1 MDDQFPV
8 LRLTQDAY
16 NQLLLVA
23 GESPEIYLD
32 PDADFEA
39 ILAER
44 GLSQYTEETGIFS
57 ARPISLTAASGG
69 LPNRADTQALDFYDS
84 LHGITPR
91 VATDSLMWAWMT
103 HFRLHAYGI
112 QRWRRQG
119 NTNLNNYVRNHWF
132 VRDESESLWNG
143 NTASRLWWLADLA
156 YRAARFSGGSVKVND
171 AVEHFANHAEHYHIL
186 RRRSL
191 TRSPVILAE
200 LVRSLLNEAQGIKD
214 DGVASLWSRLNLNAG
229 TRLLD
234 VMPRELLRS
243 EIIGYVEEIMSDP
256 ELVADPSRIR
266 NRKPLVVLS
275 LGAGVQSSVLAL
287 MADRGEYGLPR
298 PDIAI
303 FADTGWEPQSVY
315 DHLDWLESQLSFSIV
330 RVKASNLREDILKG
344 VNPSGRKFLEIPAF
358 LVNPDGS
365 HSIAARQ
372 CTAEYKLVPIH
383 RELRSRLGIPRGR
396 RAPKGTYVEMW
407 LGISSDEPLRQ
418 KPSREEWIT
427 NRFPLVEQGFS
438 RAQLLNWFNEKYPN
452 RSLPRSSCIG
462 CPYRSNAEWKQ
473 LQENDPKS
481 FQDAV
486 FIDQAIR
493 DVPVARDAIKGEA
506 YLHRSRK
513 PLSEVDFS
521 EVVSYD
527 DLMIEECEGLC
538 GI

>member
-1 MDDQFPV
+1 MDEQFPV
-8 LRLTQDAY
+8 FRLTQDAY

-23 GESPEIYLD
+23 SESPDIYLN
-32 PDADFEA
+32 PEADFHA
-39 ILAER
+39 ILTER
-44 GLSQYTEETGIFS
+44 GFSDYTEETGIFS
-57 ARPISLTAASGG
+57 SLPISLTPASDG
-69 LPNRADTQALDFYDS
+69 LPNRADTQALDFYNS
-84 LHGITPR
+84 LHGVTPR

-103 HFRLHAYGI
+103 HFRFHAYGL
-112 QRWRRQG
+112 QRWRRQS
-119 NTNLNNYVRNHWF
+119 NTNLTNYIRNHWF

-143 NTASRLWWLADLA
+143 NTASRLWWLADMA
-156 YRAARFSGGSVKVND
+156 YRAAKFSGGTVEIKD

-191 TRSPVILAE
+191 TRSPLILAE
-200 LVRSLLNEAQGIKD
+200 IVRALLNEAEGIKD
-214 DGVASLWSRLNLNAG
+214 DGVAELWSRINLNAG

-243 EIIGYVEEIMSDP
+243 QIVGYVDEIMSDP
-256 ELVADPSRIR
+256 ELVADRTKLR
-266 NRKPLVVLS
+266 NRKPMVVLS

-303 FADTGWEPQSVY
+303 FADTGWEPQAVY
-315 DHLDWLESQLSFSIV
+315 DHLDWLDSKLSFDVV
-330 RVKASNLREDILKG
+330 RVSAGNIREDILKG

-372 CTAEYKLVPIH
+372 CTAEYKLYPIH
-383 RELRSRLGIPRGR
+383 RELRKRLEIPSGR
-396 RAPKGTYVEMW
+396 RAPKETYVEMW
-407 LGISSDEPLRQ
+407 LGISADERLRQ

-427 NRFPLVEQGFS
+427 NRFPLIEQEFS
-438 RAQLLNWFNEKYPN
+438 RAQLLNWFNENYPE

-462 CPYRSNAEWKQ
+462 CPYRGDAEWKQ
-473 LQENDPKS
+473 LQKSDPKS

-486 FIDQAIR
+486 FIDQALR
-493 DVPVARDAIKGEA
+493 NVPATRDAIKGDA
-506 YLHRSRK
+506 YLHKSRK
-513 PLSEVDFS
+513 PLAEVDFS
-521 EVVSYD
+521 DVTSYD
-527 DLMIEECEGLC
+527 NQMLEECEGLC